1 MLVLVLLWFGMLVAA
16 VKFVQWTRKEFRQ
29 HAWQLA
35 DEDRAYIGHQD
46 SVDRT
51 SERVAPLEG
60 WVAGLEGQITM
71 VSEHSYSESVHHGP
85 VELGGFTRV
94 ADLTAE
100 ERALRLRPEK
110 GANLVV
116 RNAMGSNFYLRGV
129 RQQFHGYNR

>member
-1 MLVLVLLWFGMLVAA
+1 MLVAA

-35 DEDRAYIGHQD
+35 DEDGAYIVHQD

-71 VSEHSYSESVHHGP
+71 VSEYSYSESVHHGP
-85 VELGGFTRV
+85 VELGGSTRV

-100 ERALRLRPEK
+100 ERRCVYASE

-116 RNAMGSNFYLRGV
+116 CNAMGSNYYLRGV